1 MVRLSGFYL
10 YERAGAD
17 GFFAGLKFDN
27 TYAWVTRWN
36 KDGKIVQVRAYLDS
50 ALVKQAIEEN
60 E

>member
-1 MVRLSGFYL
+1 MV
-10 YERAGAD
+10 AD
-17 GFFAGLKFDN
+17 ELLAGLKFDN

-36 KDGKIVQVRAYLDS
+36 KDAKIVQVRAYLDS